1 MRSPVE
7 EQLPDGPR
15 KRYPEDIVWQKICA
29 WCAFQERSQQEVRD
43 KLFTYGVP
51 ASKVEEM
58 IVRLLSE
65 NFLSEQRFA
74 IAFAGGKFRQLGW
87 GRIRIRSALKL
98 KKVSDGCIR
107 AALAT
112 INEDEYRNRS
122 KQLIQK
128 RAKAEKEKDPRKRR
142 WKLSAY
148 AISRGFE
155 SGLVAELLG
164 EGGDDD

>member
-1 MRSPVE
+1 MRSPVD

-15 KRYPEDIVWQKICA
+15 KRFPEDIVWHKIGA

-43 KLFTYGVP
+43 KLFGYGLSP
-51 ASKVEEM
+51 DKVEEM

-87 GRIRIRSALKL
+87 GRIRIRSALKM
-98 KKVSDGCIR
+98 KRVSDACIR
-107 AALAT
+107 TALAS
-112 INEDEYRNRS
+112 IDEDEYRNRL
-122 KQLIQK
+122 KQIIRK
-128 RAKAEKEKDPRKRR
+128 REKSEKEKDVRKRR

-155 SGLVAELLG
+155 SGLVSELLG
-164 EGGDDD
+164 ENGDDD